1 MVTNTQ
7 YTTIR
12 VKKEILNK
20 IANEGKKNE
29 SYDAILSRL
38 LRFEGVSAWVFQSF
52 VVVTDQQHM
61 K

>member
-1 MVTNTQ
+1 MVTNSQ

-38 LRFEGVSAWVFQSF
+38 LRFEGVSA
-52 VVVTDQQHM
+52 
-61 K
+61 